1 MKFEYVLDKFIALG
15 PKVYGGRFPDGRE
28 FTKVKGFKEEV
39 SLDTLEALLDQNP
52 VIPEELKH
60 SKWFRDIEAGSIKE
74 TESEYALRPTNT
86 KRELV
91 YENGKL
97 VSTQNKVIKLD

>member
-1 MKFEYVLDKFIALG
+1 M
-15 PKVYGGRFPDGRE
+15 
-28 FTKVKGFKEEV
+28 KGFKENV

-60 SKWFRDIEAGSIKE
+60 SKWFRDIEAGTIKE